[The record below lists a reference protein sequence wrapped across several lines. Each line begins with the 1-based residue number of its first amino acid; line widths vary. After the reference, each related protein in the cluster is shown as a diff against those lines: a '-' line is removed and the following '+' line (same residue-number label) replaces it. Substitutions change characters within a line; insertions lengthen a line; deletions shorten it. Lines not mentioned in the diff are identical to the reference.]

1 MTLRRHRNPAVQMA
15 AAILFLTIAGCD
27 AYSGAPSVSSSLE
40 EATVKG
46 TIRVRGKPVDNGR
59 ILFRC
64 ANIRRPSAKA
74 RDVPIAKDGT
84 YTVTTLVGDN
94 IVEIS
99 CKELHTKQN
108 RPYLDNEKT
117 VIVESGENT
126 IDFDIPPRHESAPK

>member
-1 MTLRRHRNPAVQMA
+1 MTVRHNGGQAVRMA
-15 AAILFLTIAGCD
+15 AALLLLASAGCD
-27 AYSGAPSVSSSLE
+27 PHYGAPPVSSSLE

-46 TIRVRGKPVDNGR
+46 TVRVQGKPVTNGR

-64 ANIRRPSAKA
+64 ANIRRPTAKA

-94 IVEIS
+94 IVAIS

-108 RPYLDNEKT
+108 RPYLENEKT

-126 IDFDIPPRHESAPK
+126 LDFDIPPVPQTASK